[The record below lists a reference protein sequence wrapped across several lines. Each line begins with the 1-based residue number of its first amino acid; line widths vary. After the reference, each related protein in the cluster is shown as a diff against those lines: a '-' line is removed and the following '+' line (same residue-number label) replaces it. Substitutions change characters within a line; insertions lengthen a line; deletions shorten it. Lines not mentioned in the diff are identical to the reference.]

1 MKKFF
6 KILLALMLVL
16 TLSISTQA
24 PGFAAEEGPA
34 AQEETA
40 ADEARIDIS
49 EFTVELDSYLV
60 MATGENVTPKVT
72 AVNLWEGKPYAPS
85 SSVKETLKPEDYE
98 VSYYKVLS
106 FSEEKYEQVDEICT
120 VGEYKV
126 TVMGKEPYCGEASG
140 LFTVVGKQQHLTL
153 EKTRYSLKMG
163 ASPVEIKPETDGD
176 GEGFSFLNIYPDVIR
191 VYRYGNEAEVKPL
204 KAGRAVVKV
213 STRGDKLYQPAGA
226 AIVFEISPAKVKW
239 DKKEIA
245 ALNRKSGSKNNIAW
259 NKVKGATGYEIEYS
273 TSSRF
278 TKPKTSSG
286 AKEYH
291 RGKVK
296 VSASRDR
303 LKLKKRRS
311 GRTYYV
317 RIRALTKITDGRGNS
332 KTLKGSWS
340 APLKM
345 KI

>member
-1 MKKFF
+1 M
-6 KILLALMLVL
+6 
-16 TLSISTQA
+16 
-24 PGFAAEEGPA
+24 
-34 AQEETA
+34 
-40 ADEARIDIS
+40 
-49 EFTVELDSYLV
+49 
-60 MATGENVTPKVT
+60 
-72 AVNLWEGKPYAPS
+72 
-85 SSVKETLKPEDYE
+85 
-98 VSYYKVLS
+98 
-106 FSEEKYEQVDEICT
+106 C
-120 VGEYKV
+120 
-126 TVMGKEPYCGEASG
+126 
-140 LFTVVGKQQHLTL
+140 
-153 EKTRYSLKMG
+153 
-163 ASPVEIKPETDGD
+163 
-176 GEGFSFLNIYPDVIR
+176 IR
-191 VYRYGNEAEVKPL
+191 DR
-204 KAGRAVVKV
+204 
-213 STRGDKLYQPAGA
+213 
-226 AIVFEISPAKVKW
+226 VKW

-303 LKLKKRRS
+303 LKLKKLRS